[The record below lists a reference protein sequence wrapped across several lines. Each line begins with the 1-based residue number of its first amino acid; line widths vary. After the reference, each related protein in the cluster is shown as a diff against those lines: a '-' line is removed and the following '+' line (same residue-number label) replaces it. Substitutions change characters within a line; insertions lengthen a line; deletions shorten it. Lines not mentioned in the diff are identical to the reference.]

1 MSTGTH
7 DGRALRRDAGG
18 MTNSAHSRNTAAYYF
33 QTVAS
38 FVVAAGATLFGV
50 AHLDVDVWVR
60 AFLGLGMLYT
70 ITSAITLAKVI
81 RDRQE
86 DSQIVGRVEKARLD
100 KLLTEHDPYK
110 VESL

>member
-1 MSTGTH
+1 
-7 DGRALRRDAGG
+7 
-18 MTNSAHSRNTAAYYF
+18 MTDIPRSRTTSAYYF

-50 AHLDVDVWVR
+50 AHLAVDVWVR
-60 AFLGLGMLYT
+60 AFLGIGMLYT

-86 DSQIVGRVEKARLD
+86 EGQIVTQVQTARRD
-100 KLLTEHDPYK
+100 KLLAEHDPFK
-110 VESL
+110 IESL